1 MSEEKQRQGASSNER
16 REERTEERREECS
29 NVRIGLRVLAAAGAI
44 SSGAIIILDS
54 VRQFR
59 ECNLRD
65 GCDFTPAGSAICP

>member
-16 REERTEERREECS
+16 RENQCS

-54 VRQFR
+54 VRQCAQR
-59 ECNLRD
+59 RAV
-65 GCDFTPAGSAICP
+65 GCSNGQLTPGGGTFCP